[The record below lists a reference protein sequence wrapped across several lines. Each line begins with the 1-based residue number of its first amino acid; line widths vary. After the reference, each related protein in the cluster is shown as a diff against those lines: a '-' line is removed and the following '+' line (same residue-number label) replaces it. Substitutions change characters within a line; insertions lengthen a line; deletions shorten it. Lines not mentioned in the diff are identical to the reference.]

1 MNEIKKLA
9 LRENVPYCLVVQEK
23 LRKKKFPVSSR
34 PDQSFKVCS
43 SLYKNFCIKKWDVK
57 S

>member
-34 PDQSFKVCS
+34 PDQSF
-43 SLYKNFCIKKWDVK
+43 
-57 S
+57 